1 MDVFVCTG
9 MLTFT
14 CIQHSHLD
22 VCMIPTNKWP
32 EGLTRKDVNLND
44 LGWLSRSEPCLAAA
58 QSVPSSSAGL
68 NWNHWAAAD
77 THVCA
82 DVVQF
87 GTCLILAYL
96 SGTSL
101 LPYQAS
107 PLARSQQ
114 GFFFLMRYQ
123 LRRFLWWSS
132 LQMFSASVISISY
145 ACVLS
150 CSPACHDIVS

>member
-44 LGWLSRSEPCLAAA
+44 LGWLSRSEPRLAAA

-114 GFFFLMRYQ
+114 GFFFLWDTNYVGSCGEAHYRC
-123 LRRFLWWSS
+123 FLQVWS
-132 LQMFSASVISISY
+132 LYHMLASCLALLLVMI
-145 ACVLS
+145 
-150 CSPACHDIVS
+150 